1 MINDPFHHEETLARE
16 KESSRRKLLAVVCAV
31 GLSAILL
38 VGYAYM
44 RNRHARQV
52 AANSAVPPPVDN
64 GLPKG
69 PPVVHV
75 LLDEPL
81 LDKGNTIFGGTVK
94 NISDRELTG
103 LSVSLDLIKRKDGAI
118 EQRSVAVEPSRLQ
131 PQQEASYTVKLSA
144 QQYGTIRFVGLKA
157 DPQATLIAYSS
168 APGKKRPPERLEP
181 RVTVVKRGVR
191 PGEFINSPDNPVRVP

>member
-16 KESSRRKLLAVVCAV
+16 KDASRRKLLAGVCAV

-44 RNRHARQV
+44 RNRHVRQV
-52 AANSAVPPPVDN
+52 AENSAVPPPVDN

-75 LLDEPL
+75 LMDEPL
-81 LDKGNTIFGGTVK
+81 LEKGSTIFGGTVK

-103 LSVSLDLIKRKDGAI
+103 LYVALDL
-118 EQRSVAVEPSRLQ
+118 
-131 PQQEASYTVKLSA
+131 
-144 QQYGTIRFVGLKA
+144 
-157 DPQATLIAYSS
+157 
-168 APGKKRPPERLEP
+168 
-181 RVTVVKRGVR
+181 
-191 PGEFINSPDNPVRVP
+191 

>member
-44 RNRHARQV
+44 RNRHAKQV
-52 AANSAVPPPVDN
+52 AANSAVPPVDN

-75 LLDEPL
+75 LMDEPL
-81 LDKGNTIFGGTVK
+81 LEKSNTVFGGTVK

-103 LSVSLDLIKRKDGAI
+103 LSVALDLLKREMGAVTQLSI
-118 EQRSVAVEPSRLQ
+118 LVDPSRLQ
-131 PQQEASYTVKLSA
+131 PQQEASYSVKLSA
-144 QQYGTIRFVGLKA
+144 QEYGTIRFVGLKA
-157 DPQATLIAYSS
+157 DPEARLIAYSS
-168 APGKKRPPERLEP
+168 ALGKRRPPERSEP
-181 RVTVVKRGVR
+181 RVIVVKKGVR